1 MNEAIKKWRQE
12 PQEAKTVQKSDIL
25 EYLESSYY
33 FQVRNEFQINSFFTV
48 FRFITCK
55 ISILKTTFVCKFQ
68 GDLKKALYYINKL
81 LELVPDQPRAVG
93 NKRYYEETLAAEGK
107 LDEEL
112 ELSKRKGGL
121 F

>member
-1 MNEAIKKWRQE
+1 MVSNNR
-12 PQEAKTVQKSDIL
+12 S
-25 EYLESSYY
+25 YLPSLSCTQLFET
-33 FQVRNEFQINSFFTV
+33 EFLNYIFYSIY
-48 FRFITCK
+48 ITCH
-55 ISILKTTFVCKFQ
+55 ISILKTTFLCKFQ

>member
-1 MNEAIKKWRQE
+1 MNS
-12 PQEAKTVQKSDIL
+12 KSIHFL
-25 EYLESSYY
+25 KYL
-33 FQVRNEFQINSFFTV
+33 
-48 FRFITCK
+48 CH

-121 F
+121 FYNRVLASE